1 VIDRTSGAKLV
12 SLTIYIPLHI
22 YVLHVLELLTEGF
35 IFLSILALNQFIVAI
50 LIARIACARLY

>member
-1 VIDRTSGAKLV
+1 V